1 MLRNAIATALLTV
14 ALAAGTAPLS
24 VPPQTTASSQETAPD
39 VWIAPS
45 HPIPAGQA
53 PNVKVQLLSVNG
65 EQRTY
70 AVIFGKGDEVLSGLT
85 DFARQYQVTAAHF
98 TAIGALSGAHLGWFN
113 PEKKM
118 YRQISIDTQV
128 EVVSMLGDIA
138 LYKGNPVVHTHM
150 VVGLRDGSTRAG
162 HVLDAH
168 VNPTLE
174 VMVTVDP
181 NAMHKRFD
189 DTLGFTIIDPSVH
202 E

>member
-1 MLRNAIATALLTV
+1 MKRESIAAALLAIA
-14 ALAAGTAPLS
+14 LATSAAAQSAPTQ
-24 VPPQTTASSQETAPD
+24 PTPEPD

-45 HPIPAGQA
+45 HPIPTGQA
-53 PNVKVQLLSVNG
+53 PNVKVQLLGVNG
-65 EQRTY
+65 KQKTY

-85 DFARQYQVTAAHF
+85 DFARQYHVTAAHF
-98 TAIGALSGAHLGWFN
+98 TAIGALSGAHLGWFS
-113 PEKKM
+113 PEQKM

-150 VVGLRDGSTRAG
+150 VAGLRDGSTRAG

-174 VMVTVDP
+174 VMITVDP

-189 DTLGFTIIDPSVH
+189 DTLGFTIIDPNTH